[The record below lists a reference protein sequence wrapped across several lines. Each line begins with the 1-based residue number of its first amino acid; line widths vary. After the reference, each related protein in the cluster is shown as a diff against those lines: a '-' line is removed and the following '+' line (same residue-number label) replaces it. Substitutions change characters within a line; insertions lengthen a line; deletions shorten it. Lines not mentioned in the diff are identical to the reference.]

1 MAKIF
6 IQRANSSEFFR
17 GSFQPLRAARQK
29 GMSLTAVLLILMVAA
44 FIGMFAFK
52 VVPSHL
58 EYLTV
63 KTIGQDIADNEA
75 LLKQPKSK
83 VMLAIQKSFRANS
96 LWELKPEES
105 FVLTKDG
112 KRGFVVQVDYE
123 KRNNLFSN
131 IDVVSRFNHVFNED
145 I

>member
-1 MAKIF
+1 MAKLLNQHASTGVF
-6 IQRANSSEFFR
+6 NRGNS
-17 GSFQPLRAARQK
+17 QK
-29 GMSLTAVLLILMVAA
+29 GMSLTLVLVILMVVA
-44 FIGMFAFK
+44 FLGMFAFK

-63 KTIGQDIADNEA
+63 KSIGQGIADNEE

-83 VMLAIQKSFRANS
+83 VMQSIQQGFRAKS

-105 FVLTKDG
+105 FVLKKDG
-112 KRGFVVQVDYE
+112 KRGYIVQVDYE
-123 KRNNLFSN
+123 KRSNLFSN
-131 IDVVSRFNHVFNED
+131 IDVVSRFNHTFNED